1 MIDKIQK
8 ADIEERG
15 VELGEESGAEVWVEG
30 VRKIEDG
37 EVRERGWRGR
47 RFFRR
52 WISVH
57 YRVQYGEV
65 RRTFGQAKH
74 PWGSSAA
81 DQEGSRALLG

>member
-37 EVRERGWRGR
+37 EVRERGWRG
-47 RFFRR
+47 
-52 WISVH
+52 
-57 YRVQYGEV
+57 
-65 RRTFGQAKH
+65 
-74 PWGSSAA
+74 
-81 DQEGSRALLG
+81 